1 MIKIIR
7 KLFAYD
13 EWAITRIVASLKS
26 MSSQNQKALRSLAHL
41 LIAEKVWFLRL
52 QGQNT
57 SEINLSPELSL
68 TECESL
74 ANENQRAYADFLGSL
89 NEEGL
94 YSMVTYKNSK
104 GTEFSTPVVDI
115 LTHVGLH
122 GTYHRGQIATAL
134 RGEGVTPAN
143 TDFITFV
150 REIDIS

>member
-26 MSSQNQKALRSLAHL
+26 MSSQNQKAIRSLAHL
-41 LIAEKVWFLRL
+41 LVAERIWFLRL
-52 QGQNT
+52 QDQDT

-68 TECESL
+68 AECESL

-89 NEEGL
+89 NEDGL
-94 YSMVTYKNSK
+94 HSTVTYKNSK
-104 GTEFSTPVVDI
+104 GIEFSTPVADI
-115 LTHVGLH
+115 LTHVALH
-122 GTYHRGQIATAL
+122 GTYHRGQIATAV
-134 RGEGVTPAN
+134 RGEEVTPVN

-150 REIDIS
+150 RETDVS